1 MRVSIEERLEI
12 EEFLTLEA
20 RLADESRY
28 SEWEA
33 LVDDDMIYWV
43 PTAESADA
51 EPGAKTSII
60 YDNRARVAT
69 RIRQLNTGKR
79 HAQTP
84 VSPMVRMVSGV
95 EIEPGSDGVYTVRCN
110 QVVHEHR
117 AQSTRETYTW
127 PARME
132 YRLRRHDDGFRMF
145 FKSVRLIMAADA
157 VPGLAF
163 II

>member
-1 MRVSIEERLEI
+1 MEVSLDERIEI
-12 EEFLTLEA
+12 EDFLSLEA

-28 SEWEA
+28 SEWEELA
-33 LVDDDMIYWV
+33 DDDMVYWV
-43 PTAESADA
+43 PTAGSAEA

-60 YDNRARVAT
+60 YDNRARIAT

-84 VSPMVRMVSGV
+84 VSPMVRTISGI
-95 EIEPGSDGVYTVRCN
+95 EIKRAGEDLYEVRCN

-117 AQSTRETYTW
+117 IQSTRDTYIW
-127 PARME
+127 PGRVE
-132 YRLRRHDDGFRMF
+132 YRLRRHGNGLKMA
-145 FKSVRLIMAADA
+145 FKSVRLVMAGDA